1 MKARCDG
8 CDRTVVLTG
17 EPGGPSDLIHL
28 SLYVNGSE
36 GVWLCL
42 ECRMM
47 LTTIIRNMRRAVG
60 EAKLR
65 SALERKESAG

>member
-1 MKARCDG
+1 
-8 CDRTVVLTG
+8 
-17 EPGGPSDLIHL
+17 
-28 SLYVNGSE
+28 
-36 GVWLCL
+36 
-42 ECRMM
+42 MM